1 MERSSILIGVSYLKR
16 GPFIGGG
23 SLEGVWGVRQ
33 IKLIFITVFLI
44 HPCIIALFP

>member
-23 SLEGVWGVRQ
+23 SLEGPVVDQ
-33 IKLIFITVFLI
+33 FE
-44 HPCIIALFP
+44 